1 MNLPGDQLDV
11 GDLLQPVKFELPSTK
26 AKEQTVELK
35 NHSKFL
41 MLQRDKTKVCWLE

>member
-35 NHSKFL
+35 KPS
-41 MLQRDKTKVCWLE
+41 